1 MGKILQYTEVEGIK
15 CYSLEEASR
24 YGDYPS
30 DGFDITDKL
39 EAESF
44 WVSSRNRLLKKIII
58 KYSKDFKKPKYLE
71 IGCGTGTFIRALA
84 ASGSMDIT
92 GSEIYLNGL
101 FYAKSKKLPNVEF
114 IQFDASM
121 GVLPEKFDM
130 VAAFDVLEHIN
141 DDVSAIFNVAQMV
154 NDDGYF
160 ILTVPQHM
168 FLWSNLD
175 EIVKHKRRY
184 SRKEMI
190 TKLKQQGFSIRYSSS
205 FLFVLF
211 PMMLVSRILDRSE
224 KVDESASTAELEN
237 RVTFSK
243 PLNWIFDNLM
253 KIDEALIDLG
263 ISLPFGGSLLVVA
276 QKKK

>member
-24 YGDYPS
+24 YDDYPS
-30 DGFDITDKL
+30 DGFDLTDKL

-44 WVSSRNRLLKKIII
+44 WVSSRSRLLKKIIY
-58 KYSKDFKKPKYLE
+58 KYSKEFKKPKYLE

-84 ASGSMDIT
+84 QNGTMEIT

-101 FYAKSKKLPNVEF
+101 LYAKSKKLPNVEF

-121 GVLPEKFDM
+121 GVLPGKFDI
-130 VAAFDVLEHIN
+130 VAAFDVLEHID
-141 DDVSAIFNVAQMV
+141 DDVSAISNVAQMI
-154 NDDGYF
+154 NDGGYF
-160 ILTVPQHM
+160 VITVPQHM
-168 FLWSNLD
+168 FLWSRLD

-190 TKLKQQGFSIRYSSS
+190 TKIKQQGFSIRYSSS

-211 PMMLVSRILDRSE
+211 PLMLVSRIMDRT
-224 KVDESASTAELEN
+224 KKNDESASTAELEN

-253 KIDEALIDLG
+253 KIDEALISLG
-263 ISLPFGGSLLVVA
+263 VSLPFGGSLLVIA
-276 QKKK
+276 QKK